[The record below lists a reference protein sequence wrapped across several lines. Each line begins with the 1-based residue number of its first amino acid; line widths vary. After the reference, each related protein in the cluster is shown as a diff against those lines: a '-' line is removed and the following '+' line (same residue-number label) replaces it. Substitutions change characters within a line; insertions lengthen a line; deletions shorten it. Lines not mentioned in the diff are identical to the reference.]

1 MKGLMNVGMIINSA
15 EDKALTLIES
25 NYVSIDD
32 FNSTIENIK
41 ATQNDDNKKIDVRI
55 HKVEDNQIYMK
66 KNIHNN
72 YKDIK
77 RINRKI
83 KNIQD
88 SISATVSNI
97 KTLDTNLSSLRDR
110 EQRDYNMCLDNHLE
124 LGVLKTKTKIN
135 RIMDIILITMMTIN
149 VILDFIIILGGM
161 Y

>member
-1 MKGLMNVGMIINSA
+1 MNV
-15 EDKALTLIES
+15 EPLITNPNDQKIDEL
-25 NYVSIDD
+25 NTRIDD
-32 FNSTIENIK
+32 IENN
-41 ATQNDDNKKIDVRI
+41 QYKIDDCIR
-55 HKVEDNQIYMK
+55 KVEDTQSYMK

-72 YKDIK
+72 YNDIK
-77 RINRKI
+77 RVNRKI
-83 KNIQD
+83 KNIQY
-88 SISATVSNI
+88 SISATSSNI
-97 KTLDTNLSSLRDR
+97 KTLDTNLSSLRNR